1 MPDLGH
7 GEEQDDMGVKHDDTQ
22 TERRAEVNHAQWR
35 AAMKLHGR
43 PKGAPRSTHEGGGCC
58 GWAANWM
65 RRWGQRGVRILIF
78 VGGGGQNGRRRW
90 SSAQRRTG
98 AHEEG

>member
-43 PKGAPRSTHEGGGCC
+43 PKGAPRSTHEGGVLRVGCE
-58 GWAANWM
+58 
-65 RRWGQRGVRILIF
+65 LDEE
-78 VGGGGQNGRRRW
+78 VGTKRSEDLDFCGRRRPEW
-90 SSAQRRTG
+90 SSSLEQCPAADG
-98 AHEEG
+98 SA